1 MDDLKMIPRVALC
14 ISLAA
19 WFFIVPCE
27 IPASDIALPKSYS
40 IKVVQGNVRERPSK
54 KASIIGRVNNGEKVT
69 LIERADKWFFA
80 ILPNG
85 KTGWIHQTLVLNKKK
100 KLVLKV
106 IAGNVR
112 KKPSRSSPVKKVLKK
127 GDTVSVIGRKG
138 NWYHIR
144 LGGGKTG
151 WSHKSLFRVKAVS
164 SQRHKNP
171 ASKLNRL
178 KTVIV
183 TNQEERILFTLSD
196 FVLPRVFT
204 IEGRRSMVVCDFL
217 GVGPGLQVEESNKA
231 DGRIIRSV
239 NVLVHSI
246 EEPITR
252 IIIELFSK
260 HDYDIQQ
267 TFYKEENLYVLNIK
281 QM

>member
-1 MDDLKMIPRVALC
+1 MKPRLALC

-19 WFFIVPCE
+19 FLFIIPYE
-27 IPASDIALPKSYS
+27 IHAGDIALPKSYS
-40 IKVVQGNVRERPSK
+40 IRVVLGNVREKPSK

-69 LIERADKWFFA
+69 FTERADKWFFA

-85 KTGWIHQTLVLNKKK
+85 KTGWIHESLVLSKKK
-100 KLVLKV
+100 ELVVKA
-106 IAGNVR
+106 ITGNVR
-112 KKPSRSSPVKKVLKK
+112 IKPSRSSPVKKVLKK
-127 GDTVSVIGRKG
+127 GDTVSVIGSKG

-144 LGGGKTG
+144 VGGGKTG

-171 ASKLNRL
+171 PSKLKRL
-178 KTVIV
+178 ETAIV
-183 TNQEERILFTLSD
+183 TDQEERIRFTLSD
-196 FVLPRVFT
+196 FVTPRVFT
-204 IEGRRSMVVCDFL
+204 VEGRRPMVVCDFV

-239 NVLVHSI
+239 NVLVHSV

-252 IIIELFSK
+252 IIIELFPK

-267 TFYKEENLYVLNIK
+267 VFYKEENLYVLNIK
-281 QM
+281 RI

>member
-1 MDDLKMIPRVALC
+1 MVPPTVLK

-19 WFFIVPCE
+19 FLFIIPYE
-27 IPASDIALPKSYS
+27 IHADDIALPKSYS
-40 IKVVQGNVRERPSK
+40 IRVAQGNVREKPST

-85 KTGWIHQTLVLNKKK
+85 KTGWIHQTLVLSKKK
-100 KLVLKV
+100 ELVLKA
-106 IAGNVR
+106 IAGNIR

-127 GDTVSVIGRKG
+127 GDTVSIIGSKG

-144 LGGGKTG
+144 LGGGETG

-171 ASKLNRL
+171 PSKLKRL
-178 KTVIV
+178 ETAIV
-183 TNQEERILFTLSD
+183 TDQEERILITLSD
-196 FVLPRVFT
+196 FVPPRVFT
-204 IEGRRSMVVCDFL
+204 IEGRRPMVVCDFS

-239 NVLVHSI
+239 NVLVHSV

-267 TFYKEENLYVLNIK
+267 VFYKEENLYVLNIK